1 MPVHADQTPGMSHRR
16 PRFGPRY
23 RWVILG
29 VGVAAQASFSAMF
42 SGIPVTAITMR
53 ADYGLSTG
61 ELGLVLGCTALG
73 VAASDIVWGLLTDRF
88 GDRRILLTGLI
99 STGALLVLM
108 GLAVVPT
115 GDGPPPTPLLAVGL
129 LLAGVLGGSVNG
141 SSGRAVMTWFREG
154 QRGLAMSIR
163 QTAIPAGGAV
173 GVALMPWLA
182 ASHGFRAVYTVLA
195 AFCLVTA
202 VATWRW
208 LHEPGDAT
216 PAEGGTAG
224 GKAVSEGATGGGTAG
239 GKAAGGGTAGGG
251 TAGGKAA
258 GGGRA
263 GGGTAGEPVRE
274 RSPLRRWDIWRLALA
289 SALLSVPQMA
299 ILTFAVVF
307 LHDAQHAGAFAGSLV
322 VLVAQLGG
330 AAARVWSGRY
340 TDRHGNRRGYFRVTG
355 ALSGVAIACAAA
367 LTLAGAPVLLT
378 ASALAVGGVLANAW
392 HGVAYTEIATMAGA
406 GRAGAALGLE
416 GTTLFT
422 MGFVVPLAI
431 PVLLGWS
438 SWTVV
443 WAVAA
448 VAPLL
453 GVPLAPG
460 RAPRSR

>member
-1 MPVHADQTPGMSHRR
+1 MPVHADQAPGMSRRR
-16 PRFGPRY
+16 PRFGPKY

-208 LHEPGDAT
+208 LHEPNDAT
-216 PAEGGTAG
+216 P
-224 GKAVSEGATGGGTAG
+224 
-239 GKAAGGGTAGGG
+239 AGGGTAGGEAVSVG
-251 TAGGKAA
+251 A
-258 GGGRA
+258 
-263 GGGTAGEPVRE
+263 AGEPVRE
-274 RSPLRRWDIWRLALA
+274 RSPLRRWEVWRLALA

-299 ILTFAVVF
+299 ILTFAVIF

-340 TDRHGNRRGYFRVTG
+340 TDRHGNRRGYFRATG
-355 ALSGVAIACAAA
+355 ALSGVAIACAAV
-367 LTLAGAPVLLT
+367 LTLAGAPVLLV

-422 MGFVVPLAI
+422 VGFVVPLVI
-431 PVLLGWS
+431 PVLLDRS

-448 VAPLL
+448 AAPLL